1 MPVAEMPDTH
11 VPSGQGWLALA
22 KSSLKG
28 AFADRR
34 PIDERPS
41 LVMVGLMGTPPWFR
55 PDDGHGGW
63 FAKFRILALIPFG
76 GEAADARKNGGRAH
90 GGPTNGGPA
99 TGGPAQG
106 GPRAAG
112 SGAAGHVR
120 RARLPAGLLDLWAE
134 ETAAPR
140 RYGSATAL
148 VALAAGVCW
157 LLQPYLLV
165 GSLVLPFLIAIMLT
179 AIAYGLLPSLF
190 ASVLGVLT
198 FDFFFLP
205 PLYSLDVSEPDDV
218 LRLGVFATAALI
230 VSNLAAYARAQA
242 LTASLRAEV
251 AEDLYRFGR
260 QLAGAATLR
269 EVLESSLPRL
279 TLLLRAPVLIVLPDD
294 GNLAIYP
301 AAGAGGMALN
311 GADQVLSGTEFAL
324 SGTDFA
330 LSGTDFALSGTDF
343 AKVKSWLQT
352 DPRSGADV
360 PVPISTDWLFVP
372 MRTGPGKVGMMAVG
386 REALDRLRV
395 PNTDALFGTLADL
408 LAQAVHRIDLADDL
422 TLATRAA
429 EREALHAALL
439 ASLSHDL
446 RTPLSSVMAAAESL
460 AEWREMPGE
469 ATQQALARSIQSDA
483 RRLDRYIGDLLD
495 MTRLE
500 SGLADATGS
509 RIDVMDAI
517 SVALDRCANLATH
530 RVDVEIAPD
539 LPLLAGD
546 EVLLEHV
553 LFNLLDN
560 AAKYTPA
567 GSTIMVRAAIMGE
580 RLTIEVSDEGDGIRP
595 ADLERIFDKFYR
607 GRRQGPQSPGIGL
620 GLAICRGYV
629 EAMGGRISARNRT
642 DRGGAVFTIGFP
654 IPETEDLPDLDA

>member
-1 MPVAEMPDTH
+1 
-11 VPSGQGWLALA
+11 
-22 KSSLKG
+22 
-28 AFADRR
+28 
-34 PIDERPS
+34 
-41 LVMVGLMGTPPWFR
+41 MGTPPWFR
-55 PDDGHGGW
+55 PEAGQGGW
-63 FAKFRILALIPFG
+63 IAKFRSLTPFG
-76 GEAADARKNGGRAH
+76 RPE
-90 GGPTNGGPA
+90 
-99 TGGPAQG
+99 
-106 GPRAAG
+106 G
-112 SGAAGHVR
+112 SGQDGVR
-120 RARLPAGLLDLWAE
+120 APRWPRMPAGVLDLWADE
-134 ETAAPR
+134 KPAPR
-140 RYGSATAL
+140 RYFSAAML
-148 VALAAGVCW
+148 VAVAAGSCW
-157 LLQPYLLV
+157 VLQPYLLV

-205 PLYSLDVSEPDDV
+205 PLYSLDISEPDDV
-218 LRLGVFATAALI
+218 LRLAVFATAALI

-242 LTASLRAEV
+242 VTASLRAEV

-269 EVLESSLPRL
+269 EVLDSSLPRL
-279 TLLLRAPVLIVLPDD
+279 KALLRAPVLIVLPDD
-294 GNLAIYP
+294 GNLAVHAA
-301 AAGAGGMALN
+301 AAGPDMTL
-311 GADQVLSGTEFAL
+311 T
-324 SGTDFA
+324 GTDFA
-330 LSGTDFALSGTDF
+330 N
-343 AKVKSWLQT
+343 VKTWLQT
-352 DPRSGADV
+352 DPRAGTGV
-360 PVPISTDWLFVP
+360 PVPISSHWLMIP
-372 MRTGPGKVGMMAVG
+372 MRTGLGKVGLMAVG
-386 REALDRLRV
+386 REALDKLQV

-429 EREALHAALL
+429 EREELHAALL

-460 AEWREMPGE
+460 AEWREVPGE
-469 ATQQALARSIQSDA
+469 ATQQVLARSIQGEA
-483 RRLDRYIGDLLD
+483 RRLDRYIANLLD

-500 SGLADATGS
+500 SGLTDATAS
-509 RIDVMDAI
+509 RIDLMDSV

-530 RVDVEIAPD
+530 RVNVEIGPD

-567 GSTIMVRAAIMGE
+567 GSAILVRAA
-580 RLTIEVSDEGDGIRP
+580 RHQRRVTIEVIDEGDGIRP
-595 ADLERIFDKFYR
+595 AELERIFDKFYR

-629 EAMGGRISARNRT
+629 EAMGGHISARNRT
-642 DRGGAVFTIGFP
+642 DRGGAVFSIGLP
-654 IPETEDLPDLDA
+654 IPETEDLPDLEA